1 MTTEKMTIHK
11 ALAELKTMDDR
22 INKAIRSTTYVLA
35 AKHSADKINGKTVAN
50 FKDEMRSGYQKV
62 TDLIARRDAM
72 KRAVVLSNATTKVKV
87 GENEYTVAEAIE
99 MKNHGMEFRSALLY
113 NMNSA
118 YVAAQSELNRN
129 SGEALEK
136 KAEQYVLAVIAAQP
150 KDAKMSVDSDAMK
163 TLRQTYID
171 NNTYDLVDPMDVA
184 KVIAAL
190 DAEINEFNAEVDA
203 ALSVSNALTV
213 IEFSY

>member
-22 INKAIRSTTYVLA
+22 IEKAIRSATYILA
-35 AKHSADKINGKTVAN
+35 VKHSAEKINGKTVAN
-50 FKDEMRSGYQKV
+50 FKEDMRSGYQKV

-72 KRAVVLSNATTKVKV
+72 KRAVVLSNATTKVKI
-87 GENEYTVAEAIE
+87 GDNEYTVAEAIE
-99 MKNHGMEFRSALLY
+99 MKNHGMEFRSTLLY
-113 NMNSA
+113 HMNNA
-118 YVAAQSELNRN
+118 YVAAQNDLTRN
-129 SGEALEK
+129 GGEALEK

-150 KDAKMSVDSDAMK
+150 KDSKMSVDSEVMK
-163 TLRQTYID
+163 VMRQQYID
-171 NNTYDLVDPMDVA
+171 NNTYDLVDPMDIA
-184 KVIAAL
+184 KVIEAL

-213 IEFSY
+213 IEFEY